1 MIDKRAGNPRQAL
14 AGVSDGDTIMIG
26 GFGES
31 GSPIELIH
39 ALIDHGATN
48 LTVVSNNSGNG
59 EVGIAALIRAG
70 RVAKVTCS
78 FPRSSHS
85 TVFPDFYRSGRIEL
99 ELVPQGTLAE
109 RIRAGGAGIP
119 AFYTPTAARTDL
131 AAGKESREFNGRL
144 CLLEHGL
151 IADWTL
157 IKAHTADWHGNLIYN
172 KTARNFSP
180 LMAMAGKTTV
190 VQATSVVEPGML
202 DPETVITP
210 GIFVDHVVHVPNPQH
225 ESELVTQGA
234 CYP

>member
-31 GSPIELIH
+31 GNPIELIH

-70 RVAKVTCS
+70 RVAKVICS

-85 TVFPDFYRSGRIEL
+85 TVFPELFRAGRIQL

-180 LMAMAGKTTV
+180 VMAMAGKTTV

-225 ESELVTQGA
+225 ESELVAQGA